1 VPKNSAGLQMGV
13 VGAQAR
19 PFGRRRRGKIA
30 EEAAAMGGEESR
42 IPVAAQQRPG
52 NDRETNLS

>member
-1 VPKNSAGLQMGV
+1 MGV